1 MNRTGQASS
10 EILALA
16 LAYHRAPLRYQ
27 EVLPQ
32 QAELPEGAGTLLRIA
47 GGDASLAEKFSGAL
61 GAGAGELQDAA
72 VFFVKQVFF
81 APGADH
87 YRVLGLNRQA
97 GAEQVKEHY
106 RLLMR
111 LFHPDREES
120 REAWT
125 DVFASRVNQAY
136 NALRNPEQRGL
147 YDASL
152 GEAVAG
158 QRKVVRSRA
167 FVPRERA
174 GPTGMLPPFVRQYL
188 PHIFLGGAAL
198 LATLFVAEIYLG
210 REQPPSPGADQ
221 ENFISEAAKPAPAAK
236 QVFPKVVAERAPAP
250 SPPAASRSVEP
261 PPRPTA
267 QAERA
272 SPSVKNPEPKPVPAA
287 AAQKVP
293 AVAQVSF
300 QPKPVAGPTEE
311 KAAAPPARQY
321 AAESRPAV
329 VEPAEEKAVPSVREV
344 AAMAPPPAPAVAPAR
359 RGVPGTELEFL
370 VGRFVGAYEQG
381 DLEGFLALLDEGVR
395 TGEKTGKAAVRKDYE
410 DLFRTTQNREMAL
423 KDMHWEGSGDAVRGE
438 GRFSVRVLRRGERDY
453 RRYSG
458 AIRFDVAKRGGS
470 LLIAG
475 FFHTVDK
482 E

>member
-1 MNRTGQASS
+1 MNREQASS

-47 GGDASLAEKFSGAL
+47 GGDASLAEKFCGAL
-61 GAGAGELQDAA
+61 GSGAGELQDAA
-72 VFFVKQVFF
+72 VFFMKQVFF

-97 GAEQVKEHY
+97 GAEQIKEHY

-136 NALRNPEQRGL
+136 TVLRNPEQRGL

-167 FVPRERA
+167 FVPREHA
-174 GPTGMLPPFVRQYL
+174 GASGALPPFVRQYL
-188 PHIFLGGAAL
+188 PHFFMGGAAL

-210 REQPPSPGADQ
+210 REQPPPPGADQ
-221 ENFISEAAKPAPAAK
+221 ENFLSEAAKPAPVAK
-236 QVFPKVVAERAPAP
+236 QVFPKVVAERAP
-250 SPPAASRSVEP
+250 EP
-261 PPRPTA
+261 PPPAVSRPKELPRPIV

-272 SPSVKNPEPKPVPAA
+272 PPSIASSVAKPAPAA

-293 AVAQVSF
+293 VVAQVSF
-300 QPKPVAGPTEE
+300 LPKPVAEPTEE
-311 KAAAPPARQY
+311 KVVAPPARHY
-321 AAESRPAV
+321 SAGPRPTVA
-329 VEPAEEKAVPSVREV
+329 EPAEEKAVPSVREV
-344 AAMAPPPAPAVAPAR
+344 AAMAPQPAPAAAPAR
-359 RGVPGTELEFL
+359 RGAPGTELEFL

-381 DLEGFLALLDEGVR
+381 DLEGFLALLDGGVR
-395 TGEKTGKAAVRKDYE
+395 TGEKSGKAAVRKDYE

-423 KDMHWEGSGDAVRGE
+423 KDMHWEHGPDAVRGE

-458 AIRFDVAKRGGS
+458 VIRFDVAKRGGS
-470 LLIAG
+470 LVITGLYHMI
-475 FFHTVDK
+475 DK